1 MKTDPAPAPANAI
14 PMPNTIKSERFDPNL
29 TSPPP
34 LTTTQTPPAQ
44 KDTATKGQKRRGRPP
59 GLTKV
64 TNLHRSFDNFGL
76 IGQAS

>member
-1 MKTDPAPAPANAI
+1 MKTDPAPAANPI

-34 LTTTQTPPAQ
+34 LTTQTPPAQ
-44 KDTATKGQKRRGRPP
+44 KETAAKGQKRRGRPP

-64 TNLHRSFDNFGL
+64 TLNLGHFLNNFCL
-76 IGQAS
+76 IGQIS